1 MILKLGVELHI
12 CKEVNKRFEIYD
24 KQMKGAKRSGNW
36 VQQEKS
42 IAAKEASKNK
52 ATGKVDEDETLAE
65 APKKWKDYGLE
76 FHFPEPTELTPP
88 FLQLVEVS
96 FSYPQR
102 EDFKLSGV
110 DIGIDMGT
118 RVAIVGPNGAGMSTR
133 LNLLAGDLVP
143 SEDEVRRSQKLRI
156 GRYSQHFVD
165 LLTMD
170 ETPFSTF
177 SVFIQTKKGLAGKKL
192 SAQSLENMDSLATTM
207 SLPLQNYQGGQ
218 KAVCCLHISIHVK
231 APHFEPNIQIFNIVI
246 TYMIRKVQIYLFYL
260 IQLKRTYNN

>member
-24 KQMKGAKRSGNW
+24 NQMKGAKRSGNW

-65 APKKWKDYGLE
+65 APKKWRDYGLE

-143 SEDEVRRSQKLRI
+143 SEDEVRRNQKLRI

-207 SLPLQNYQGGQ
+207 SLPLQNYQGGAESRVLSSHQ
-218 KAVCCLHISIHVK
+218 YPCQG
-231 APHFEPNIQIFNIVI
+231 PTF
-246 TYMIRKVQIYLFYL
+246 
-260 IQLKRTYNN
+260 

>member
-36 VQQEKS
+36 VQQEKVKDRAKS

-52 ATGKVDEDETLAE
+52 ATGKVDEDETPAE
-65 APKKWKDYGLE
+65 APKKWRDYGLE

-88 FLQLVEVS
+88 FLQLV
-96 FSYPQR
+96 
-102 EDFKLSGV
+102 DIGI

-133 LNLLAGDLVP
+133 LNLFAGDLVP

-156 GRYSQHFVD
+156 GRYSQNFVD

-177 SVFIQTKKGLAGKKL
+177 SVFIQTKKGLVGKKL

-218 KAVCCLHISIHVK
+218 KAG
-231 APHFEPNIQIFNIVI
+231 
-246 TYMIRKVQIYLFYL
+246 T
-260 IQLKRTYNN
+260 